1 MNPSLKIDPNRL
13 NMRSVIVITIFAL
26 VFYPIINFGQA
37 PSLGSA
43 SSFAIFTKTGA
54 INNIG
59 PTNITGDFGTD
70 AGAVTGFPPGNIIG
84 QVNITNSISSQAAI
98 DVDAAY
104 NYLTG
109 ITCGLVIGTSMGT
122 NQTLTPNVYCLGAA
136 STITGDLILDGLG
149 DPNALFIIKINGA
162 LTTSVFSNVIL
173 TNSTNVCN
181 VYWQVNGLFTL
192 GDHSN
197 FKGTVIT
204 DGAINLLDSSS
215 LDGRGLS
222 RAGAI
227 SLSNNTI
234 TLNCP
239 EAILP
244 IELLSFNSNCKDQN
258 AVLMWST
265 ATESNSDYF
274 IIERSKDA
282 INWENIGKV
291 EAAGNSF
298 TLKNYSYTD
307 HETLAQTSYYRLKQ
321 TDIDGKFKHTFI
333 IAFENCKKNITKLE
347 IYPNPGKGLVK
358 LSFEG
363 DKETFISSAVY
374 NSFGEKI
381 FNSNKYQTEIDLS
394 DKSDG
399 IYFLHFNLTTDVII
413 KKLVIE

>member
-1 MNPSLKIDPNRL
+1 MNTCLKIDPNRL
-13 NMRSVIVITIFAL
+13 KLSSVIIIILFAL
-26 VFYPIINFGQA
+26 LFYPKINFGQT
-37 PSLGSA
+37 PPLGAA
-43 SSFAIFTKTGA
+43 SSFAIFTKTGV
-54 INNIG
+54 ISNIG
-59 PTNITGDFGTD
+59 PTNITGDLGTD
-70 AGAVTGFPPGNIIG
+70 AGAVTGFPPGNIVG

-104 NYLTG
+104 NYLIG
-109 ITCGLVIGTSMGT
+109 VTCGLVIGTAMGT

-149 DPNALFIIKINGA
+149 DPNAIFIIKINGA

-173 TNSTNVCN
+173 TNSANVCN
-181 VYWQVNGLFTL
+181 VYWQVNGLFSL

-197 FKGTVIT
+197 FKGTVIA

-239 EAILP
+239 EVILP
-244 IELLSFNSNCKDQN
+244 IELLSFTSKCTDQN
-258 AVLMWST
+258 AVLIWST
-265 ATESNSDYF
+265 ATESNSEYF

-282 INWENIGKV
+282 MDWENIGKV
-291 EAAGNSF
+291 KSAGNSF

-321 TDIDGKFKHTFI
+321 VDLDGKFKHTYI
-333 IAFENCKKNITKLE
+333 IAFENCQNNLTQLE
-347 IYPNPGKGLVK
+347 IYPNPGNGLIK

-363 DKETFISSAVY
+363 DKEAFISASVY
-374 NSFGEKI
+374 NSFGEKV
-381 FNSNKYQTEIDLS
+381 FHSNRYQSEIDLS

-413 KKLVIE
+413 KKLAIE